1 MQDMKPVETQIREVD
16 VFRLIR
22 MLWKRIW
29 IVVAAALLFGMI
41 ACFVSSVLIEPTYR
55 TAFTAY
61 INNRQITE
69 ETVNTSTSDLSASK
83 GLMYVYREIVVS
95 RTVLIQA
102 AIQSGLYDQGYTLLS
117 DMVRAYVSE
126 DAPIL
131 TVYVETKD
139 PELSKKLADAVAQI
153 APQQVAQVVAG
164 STMTLIDEPYT
175 PTVPYSPNVWSN
187 TIQGAIIGLILSA
200 LALVIWDLIYD
211 HVLDGDDLEGRY
223 HIPVVGRIP
232 DLQLAQKNDVKYG
245 QSKERGGKR

>member
-1 MQDMKPVETQIREVD
+1 MQDIKPVETQIREVD
-16 VFRLIR
+16 ILRIVR

-29 IVVAAALLFGMI
+29 IVAIAALLFGMI
-41 ACFVSSVLIEPTYR
+41 AYFVSSVMIEPTYR
-55 TAFTAY
+55 TKFTAY
-61 INNRQITE
+61 INNKQITE

-83 GLMYVYREIVVS
+83 GLMYVYQEIVVS

-102 AIQSGLYDQGYTLLS
+102 AIQCELYDQGYTLVS
-117 DMVRAYVSE
+117 NMVKAYVSE

-139 PELSKKLADAVAQI
+139 PELSKRLADAVAQI

-175 PTVPYSPNVWSN
+175 PAGPSSPNISRN
-187 TIQGAIIGLILSA
+187 TIYGAIIGMVLSVV
-200 LALVIWDLIYD
+200 ALVIWDLIYD

-232 DLQLAQKNDVKYG
+232 DLLLAQKNDVKYG
-245 QSKERGGKR
+245 QNRERSGKR